1 MGDESLMLLGAIIGD
16 IIGSAYEFNNVKTK
30 NFELMT
36 PESTFTDDSVMTM
49 AVANALTQ
57 FKKGSEIDESEFK
70 EVLIDTMHEFGRIYP
85 GAGYGSRFKKWL
97 RSGSRDPYKSYG
109 NGSAMRV
116 SPVAWYFDDLDT
128 VERFAKLSAEV
139 THNHPE
145 GIKGA
150 QAIAAAIF
158 LARTGKS
165 KAEIESYIRIKY
177 NYNLNRTLDEIRPDY
192 EFDETCQG
200 SVSESIIAFLES
212 DSFED
217 TIRNAVSI
225 GGDSDTVACMAAS
238 IAQGMWGNSEELE
251 KLVMPAL
258 DSFMLDENENFWS
271 ALNGADK
278 DNKPVEKFK
287 NNITE
292 MVFILDRSGSMS
304 GLEGDT
310 IGGFNS
316 LIEKQKQEPGE
327 AIVSTILFDNV
338 QEVLHDR
345 VKISDIQKMTE
356 DEYFTRGSTA
366 LLDAIGGAINH
377 ISRIYK
383 HSKPEEIPEYTN
395 FVIIT
400 DGYENASRRF
410 TGRQIK
416 RMIEHEKNKYGWEFL
431 FIGANIDAI
440 TAAQD
445 LGISRDMAVDY
456 IADSQGTG
464 KVFESVS
471 RAMSCNRRS
480 MSIAPDWS
488 ASIAEDYDLRMPQQ
502 TRRGRGRKKA
512 PEQN

>member
-1 MGDESLMLLGAIIGD
+1 MGDESLMLLGAVIGD
-16 IIGSAYEFNNVKTK
+16 IIGSVYEFNNVKTK

-36 PESTFTDDSVMTM
+36 PYSTFTDDSVMTM
-49 AVANALTQ
+49 AVAHALTQ
-57 FKKGSEIDESEFK
+57 FKKGSDISESKFK
-70 EVLIDTMHEFGRIYP
+70 TELIDTMKEFGILYP
-85 GAGYGSRFKKWL
+85 SAGYGSKFRRWL
-97 RSGSRDPYKSYG
+97 YSDSRKPYNSYG

-128 VERFAKLSAEV
+128 VERFARFSAEV

-165 KAEIESYIRIKY
+165 KNDIKSYISIKY
-177 NYNLNRTLDEIRPDY
+177 NYDLNRTLDEIRPDY

-238 IAQGMWGNSEELE
+238 IAQGMWGNSDELE
-251 KLVMPAL
+251 KLVKPAL
-258 DSFMLDENENFWS
+258 DLFMLDENENFYN
-271 ALNGADK
+271 ALSGAEK
-278 DNKPVEKFK
+278 DNKPVEKVK

-327 AIVSTILFDNV
+327 AIVSTILFDNL

-345 VKISDIQKMTE
+345 VKLSEIQKMTE
-356 DEYFTRGSTA
+356 REYFTRGSTA

-377 ISRIYK
+377 IVRIYQQ
-383 HSKPEEIPEYTN
+383 SKPEEIPEHTN

-400 DGYENASRRF
+400 DGYENASTRF

-416 RMIEHEKNKYGWEFL
+416 RKIEHEKEKYGWEFL

-440 TAAQD
+440 TAARD
-445 LGISRDMAVDY
+445 LGISQDRAVNY
-456 IADSQGTG
+456 IADSEGTEV
-464 KVFESVS
+464 VFESVS

-488 ASIAEDYDLRMPQQ
+488 ASIEEDYNLRMPQ
-502 TRRGRGRKKA
+502 RRRSKKKDSQ
-512 PEQN
+512 EI